1 MKRGYRLAEPDA
13 QVDASTGRGLF
24 FVGERRCDLLPT
36 ATPVRATVVDP
47 GFCKPVHV
55 AAVRTDSADAL
66 ADAEHWHLTEEE
78 WMRES
83 GRKRTQERERKRREG
98 TRYGEAIEA
107 VAAAGRRRSVT
118 SAFAEYATEMLAT
131 LTVRATELL
140 SVARSAARWQQKRC
154 LSRFIGRLCD
164 RLFDRTSTRPNKNA
178 TASDAATRV
187 EQRQRLM
194 ELRQRRQQ
202 MPTVVFFG
210 DATYGPTMRG
220 HNAIPKKGILRELC
234 HRGLTFLLDEYRTS
248 KMCPCGQDELK
259 TTAGRLRAHKSDGA
273 TCSLLNRLGD
283 KSCDRDALASLNMV
297 S

>member
-1 MKRGYRLAEPDA
+1 
-13 QVDASTGRGLF
+13 
-24 FVGERRCDLLPT
+24 
-36 ATPVRATVVDP
+36 
-47 GFCKPVHV
+47 
-55 AAVRTDSADAL
+55 
-66 ADAEHWHLTEEE
+66 
-78 WMRES
+78 MRES

-248 KMCPCGQDELK
+248 KMCPCGQHDELK
-259 TTAGRLRAHKSDGA
+259 TMAEDNSVRLTQKSDGA
-273 TCSLLNRLGD
+273 TCSLLTRLGD
-283 KSCDRDALASLNMV
+283 KSCDHDALASLNMV

>member
-1 MKRGYRLAEPDA
+1 
-13 QVDASTGRGLF
+13 
-24 FVGERRCDLLPT
+24 
-36 ATPVRATVVDP
+36 
-47 GFCKPVHV
+47 
-55 AAVRTDSADAL
+55 
-66 ADAEHWHLTEEE
+66 
-78 WMRES
+78 MRES

-131 LTVRATELL
+131 LTARATELL

-187 EQRQRLM
+187 EQRRRLM

-220 HNAIPKKGILRELC
+220 HPSGTVPSRLDVFAGRIQNFENVSLWTRRAEDNSWPPPCSQKRRCDLLPSQSAWRQVLRPRRTGVAEHGVVRVVRTL
-234 HRGLTFLLDEYRTS
+234 RTS
-248 KMCPCGQDELK
+248 SPGAPLQDEM
-259 TTAGRLRAHKSDGA
+259 RA
-273 TCSLLNRLGD
+273 LQ
-283 KSCDRDALASLNMV
+283 
-297 S
+297 